1 MHYAFPLFVMM
12 GVGDY
17 DQACRNAMANQLRTH
32 PTDLDNLIL
41 MLFGPD
47 YSTDA
52 DTVAKILDLPILEHL
67 IRKRLDAGE
76 APLHETVAIAQRR
89 ALDIFPERG

>member
-1 MHYAFPLFVMM
+1 MM

-17 DQACRNAMANQLRTH
+17 DQACRNAMAHQLGTR
-32 PTDLDNLIL
+32 PTDLDDLIL

-52 DTVAKILDLPILEHL
+52 DTVAKIVDLPILEHL
-67 IRKRLDAGE
+67 IRKRLEAGE
-76 APLHETVAIAQRR
+76 APLHETVAIALRR
-89 ALDIFPERG
+89 SLEIFPDPHP